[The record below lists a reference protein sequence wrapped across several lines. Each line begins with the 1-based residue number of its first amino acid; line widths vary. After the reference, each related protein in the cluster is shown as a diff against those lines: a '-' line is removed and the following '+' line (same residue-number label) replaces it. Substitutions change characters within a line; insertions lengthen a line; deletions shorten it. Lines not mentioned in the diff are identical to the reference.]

1 MKTINITAAELRG
14 VIDYM
19 DVVTEKLYDIDGWT
33 DIERVNR
40 SEMGGVEVT
49 ELRLYNRYV
58 DGDDIQ
64 NVFVRYYGMND
75 ETADDKIVV
84 EVEVE

>member
-33 DIERVNR
+33 DIEQVNR

-49 ELRLYNRYV
+49 ELRLYNRYIES
-58 DGDDIQ
+58 DDIKR
-64 NVFVRYYGMND
+64 VHVYYYGVND
-75 ETADDKIVV
+75 DTPDDKIVV
-84 EVEVE
+84 EVDVA